1 MSDLRKFNADLTNE
15 KTQKY
20 LTEILGNRKASFV
33 NNIVALVSNNVKL
46 QECEPITLMFA
57 ALKATALNL
66 PLDQNLGYAYII
78 PYKDNKAK
86 TTLAQ
91 FQIGKNGFVQLA
103 LRSSQFKTINVSDV
117 REGELKSMDRLS
129 GECVFEWKE
138 DRISLPVI
146 GYVAYMKLLS
156 GFEKPL
162 YMTVKEIEVHGKKF
176 SKTYTYGPWKDDF
189 NSMAEKTVIKRLLS
203 KYAPLSVEMQ
213 QAIMAD
219 QAVITREGE
228 VYVDNELP
236 EHKEMPSGDEKKKLL
251 KEKKTEV
258 KGNTD
263 GTLPLSSAP
272 EMK

>member
-20 LTEILGNRKASFV
+20 LSDVLGTRKASFV

-103 LRSSQFKTINVSDV
+103 LRSNQFKTINVSDV
-117 REGELKSMDRLS
+117 RQGELKSQDRLS

-138 DRISLPVI
+138 DRLKLPVI
-146 GYVAYMKLLS
+146 GYVAYMRLLN

-162 YMTVKEIEVHGKKF
+162 YMTMAEIESHGKKY
-176 SKTYTYGPWKDDF
+176 SKTYAYGPWKDDF
-189 NSMAEKTVIKRLLS
+189 GSMAEKTVVKRLLS

-213 QAIMAD
+213 QAISSD
-219 QAVITREGE
+219 QAVLTDSGAI
-228 VYVDNELP
+228 YIDNDLSDQP
-236 EHKEMPSGDEKKKLL
+236 QIDGSEKKKAL
-251 KEKKTEV
+251 KAKKETDVASNEAPV
-258 KGNTD
+258 KEPV
-263 GTLPLSSAP
+263 L
-272 EMK
+272 M

>member
-1 MSDLRKFNADLTNE
+1 MSDLRKFNTDLTNE

-20 LTEILGNRKASFV
+20 LSEVLGNRKASFV
-33 NNIVALVSNNVKL
+33 NNIVALVSNNAKL

-78 PYKDNKAK
+78 PYKDNKSK

-103 LRSSQFKTINVSDV
+103 LRSNQFKTINVSDV

-129 GECVFEWKE
+129 GECIFEWEE
-138 DRISLPVI
+138 DRIALPVI

-176 SKTYTYGPWKDDF
+176 SKTYTLGPWKDDF
-189 NSMAEKTVIKRLLS
+189 GSMAEKTVIKRLLS

-213 QAIMAD
+213 QAITSD
-219 QAVITREGE
+219 QAILTESGPT
-228 VYVDNELP
+228 YIDNDLNDRP
-236 EHKEMPSGDEKKKLL
+236 KIDGTDKKKALKTKQENSESTTGTTGQPELL
-251 KEKKTEV
+251 
-258 KGNTD
+258 
-263 GTLPLSSAP
+263 
-272 EMK
+272 

>member
-20 LTEILGNRKASFV
+20 LSDVLGTRKASFV

-78 PYKDNKAK
+78 PYRDNKAK

-103 LRSSQFKTINVSDV
+103 LRSNQFKTINVSDV
-117 REGELKSMDRLS
+117 CAGELKSMDRLS
-129 GECVFEWKE
+129 GECIFEWKE
-138 DRISLPVI
+138 DRISIPVI

-156 GFEKPL
+156 GFEKAL
-162 YMTVKEIEVHGKKF
+162 YMTMKEIEVHGKKY
-176 SKTYTYGPWKDDF
+176 SKTYTNGPWKDDF
-189 NSMAEKTVIKRLLS
+189 ASMAEKTVIKRLLS

-213 QAIMAD
+213 QAISSD
-219 QAVITREGE
+219 QAILTEAGAI
-228 VYVDNELP
+228 YIDNDTN
-236 EHKEMPSGDEKKKLL
+236 KQVKIDGGEKKKALKAKQDSDEKPEGDKTTTQPNLL
-251 KEKKTEV
+251 
-258 KGNTD
+258 
-263 GTLPLSSAP
+263 
-272 EMK
+272 